1 MKPRASV
8 VRRDSTSNSH
18 EVRTYGDLID
28 GHHQY

>member
-8 VRRDSTSNSH
+8 VRRDSTSDGH

-28 GHHQY
+28 GIHQY